1 MSNRYLHSLIFNLHF
16 LHYSQDI
23 LDLMSQDKYYNFSL
37 CLSRRTTV
45 SSLKSWTKPSTA
57 PQHSIGKCCKWN
69 SFRNSCSRALKAFAT
84 HWAPWLRS
92 TGVRIGRPMLRT
104 WRSTSNRLPIFI
116 EVCRKSSR
124 YLPLLPSLLRSLFLR
139 LGRRLVLKS
148 RSISSSCENFDAP
161 LPMGVLRGWKFW
173 IINKVVSWSGRK
185 LSGDACVAIS
195 VKRSSGGKDFIGLLA
210 CEFSKRRDRCVSVI
224 KFKCWRIV
232 TGSHNVAVKRSR
244 M

>member
-1 MSNRYLHSLIFNLHF
+1 
-16 LHYSQDI
+16 
-23 LDLMSQDKYYNFSL
+23 MSQDKYYNFSL
-37 CLSRRTTV
+37 CLSRRTTD

-124 YLPLLPSLLRSLFLR
+124 YLPLLPSLLRSLFLC
-139 LGRRLVLKS
+139 LGRQLVLKS

-161 LPMGVLRGWKFW
+161 LLMGVLRGWNFW
-173 IINKVVSWSGRK
+173 IINTLVSWSGIGSYLVMLAL
-185 LSGDACVAIS
+185 LSRSRGQVEDKILLASSPASSRNVAIDVWVWIS
-195 VKRSSGGKDFIGLLA
+195 SNVGALSQVAIMWLWKDQGCRSIARISFWLW
-210 CEFSKRRDRCVSVI
+210 RRIRVLF
-224 KFKCWRIV
+224 KFFL
-232 TGSHNVAVKRSR
+232 
-244 M
+244 